1 MTFDLVSWSVT
12 WLPCHHYRVCF
23 RAAQRISGNRPPCKG
38 TPCEWTWEQL
48 EGKEVIP
55 QFKPR
60 LVRKCVCV
68 SMILGSGLY
77 TSLPPPSLDGPNGPP
92 ALWPN
97 AHNPPCYY
105 HWPRLHRQISPPG
118 RLQLYGDKPRREIHS
133 FRGGNPKWTTPWRE
147 WGSPWQS
154 NGCWS
159 WGLFQWNGGSEWD
172 HRWLVNEW

>member
-1 MTFDLVSWSVT
+1 MTFNLVSWSVM
-12 WLPCHHYRVCF
+12 WLPCNHYRVCF
-23 RAAQRISGNRPPCKG
+23 LVAQRISGNRPPYKG

-77 TSLPPPSLDGPNGPP
+77 TSPLPPFLDGPNGPP

-105 HWPRLHRQISPPG
+105 HWDLPLEVCSKLWSAR
-118 RLQLYGDKPRREIHS
+118 S
-133 FRGGNPKWTTPWRE
+133 FNRTSVYSINNHHHY
-147 WGSPWQS
+147 QS
-154 NGCWS
+154 SSCS
-159 WGLFQWNGGSEWD
+159 LTEC
-172 HRWLVNEW
+172 LVSQK